1 LRRSAENVLVSPWE
15 IEPTMINRFAF
26 ALSFALCVLTVAA
39 TAQADAFLKL
49 DSIPGESS
57 DKAHKDEIT
66 VDSFTFGSSSSSSL
80 TSGAASAGKVQF
92 DVLSFSHHVDRA
104 SAALLLAVARGTV
117 LKSAVLTA
125 RKGGST
131 HDFIKVTLSDVL
143 VTSVKIVGDDD
154 DGAREEV
161 TLRFG
166 KITFEYFNVAD
177 GKSTPAGKMGWD
189 IVTNK
194 AL

>member
-1 LRRSAENVLVSPWE
+1 MN
-15 IEPTMINRFAF
+15 NRFAF
-26 ALSFALCVLTVAA
+26 ALYFAVCVVSVAA
-39 TAQADAFLKL
+39 TAQADAFIKL
-49 DSIPGESS
+49 DTIAGEAT
-57 DKAHKDEIT
+57 DKAHKDEIV

-80 TSGAASAGKVQF
+80 TSGAASVGKAQF
-92 DVLSFSHHVDRA
+92 DVLTFSHHVDRA
-104 SAALLLAVARGTV
+104 SAALLLAVAKGTS

-125 RKGGST
+125 RKGKST
-131 HDFIKVTLSDVL
+131 HEFLKVTLSDVL

-166 KITFEYFNVAD
+166 KITFEYFTVLPD
-177 GKSTPAGKMGWD
+177 GKSVPAGKMGWD
-189 IVTNK
+189 VVTNK